1 MTRAEKLEKLEG
13 KSIGY
18 QLFAIALP
26 IMAANLL
33 QSLYNLADTYFL
45 GSLGAEAVSA
55 PSITN
60 NISNFLIVFGMGF
73 SLAGT
78 TMIGQI
84 YGRTKEKGPV
94 IDKLASQVFLINVS
108 LSIFIS
114 IIGML
119 LTVPLC
125 KLMGV
130 PEGLTFDYT
139 VQYMRLTFVGIP
151 FMFIDQILRSTMQGL
166 GDTVTP
172 LIIQSITVGLNFIL
186 DPIFIFVFDM
196 EVAGAA
202 YATNIARFI
211 SAFVSVIILFSGKK
225 GLKVSIRN
233 MRPDRAILSK
243 IFKIGF
249 PAAVG
254 QAVSSLGFAV
264 IQGVT
269 NSFGPA
275 VIAAFGIG
283 NKITNF
289 FTMPAMGISQG
300 VQVLASR
307 KLGAGN
313 FKEASK
319 VVRIALISI
328 GIFITIGMVLCMVQG
343 EVVMRFFVDDD
354 EVIHY
359 GQQFFD
365 VVTFSVIVFGI
376 YTVITGAFNA
386 GGKTKYTMWA
396 NILRLWGVRVPFAY
410 ILPIFFGTYG
420 LWFAM
425 FCSNVIAF
433 LVIIVPFARG
443 KWKNRLDIAA

>member
-1 MTRAEKLEKLEG
+1 MTRAEKLDRLEG
-13 KSIGY
+13 KSITR

-55 PSITN
+55 PSITS
-60 NISNFLIVFGMGF
+60 NISSFLIVFGMGF

-84 YGRTKEKGPV
+84 YGRTKEKGPI
-94 IDKLASQVFLINVS
+94 IDKLASQVFIINVS
-108 LSIFIS
+108 LSIAIA
-114 IIGML
+114 IIGVAI
-119 LTVPLC
+119 TKPLC
-125 KLMGV
+125 HLMGV
-130 PEGLTFDYT
+130 PEGITFDYT
-139 VQYMRLTFVGIP
+139 SEYMALTFIGMP

-172 LIIQSITVGLNFIL
+172 LIIQTITVGLNFIL
-186 DPIFIFVFDM
+186 DPIFIFVFDL

-225 GLKVSIRN
+225 GVKVSLKD
-233 MRPDRAILSK
+233 MRPDKAILSR

-249 PAAVG
+249 PSAVG
-254 QAVSSLGFAV
+254 QAISNLGFAV

-313 FKEASK
+313 EKEASK
-319 VVRIALISI
+319 VVTTALIAI
-328 GIFITIGMVLCMVQG
+328 GIFITIGMVLCMVEG
-343 EVVMRFFVDDD
+343 EFVMRFFVDDD
-354 EVIHY
+354 EVIFY
-359 GQQFFD
+359 GQQFFN
-365 VVTFSVIVFGI
+365 VITFSVIVFGL
-376 YTVITGAFNA
+376 YTVLTGAFNA

-396 NILRLWGVRVPFAY
+396 NILRLWGVIVPFGY

-420 LWFAM
+420 LWFSM
-425 FCSNVIAF
+425 FASNVIAF
-433 LVIIVPFARG
+433 LFIIVPFVKG
-443 KWKNRLDIAA
+443 KWKNRLDIPA

>member
-1 MTRAEKLEKLEG
+1 MTRNERLERLEG
-13 KSIGY
+13 RSIPY

-60 NISNFLIVFGMGF
+60 NISSFLIVFGMGF

-78 TMIGQI
+78 TMIGQV
-84 YGRTKEKGPV
+84 YGRTKQRGE
-94 IDKLASQVFLINVS
+94 ILDKLASQVFLINVS
-108 LSIFIS
+108 LSLVIS
-114 IIGML
+114 IAGIL
-119 LTVPLC
+119 ITKPLC
-125 KLMGV
+125 RLMSV
-130 PEGLTFDYT
+130 PEGITFDFT
-139 VQYMRLTFVGIP
+139 VTYMRLMFVGIP
-151 FMFIDQILRSTMQGL
+151 FMFIDQILRSTMQGM

-172 LIIQSITVGLNFIL
+172 LLIQSITVGLNFVL
-186 DPIFIFVFDM
+186 DPIFIFVFDLG
-196 EVAGAA
+196 VAGAA
-202 YATNIARFI
+202 HATNIARFI
-211 SAFVSVIILFSGKK
+211 SAFVSLIILFSGRK
-225 GLKVSIRN
+225 GIRVSFRN
-233 MRPDRAILSK
+233 MRPDKAILSK
-243 IFKIGF
+243 IFRIGF
-249 PAAVG
+249 PSAVG
-254 QAVSSLGFAV
+254 QAISNLGFAV

-283 NKITNF
+283 SKITNF

-307 KLGAGN
+307 KLGEGD
-313 FKEASK
+313 FKSASK
-319 VVRIALISI
+319 VVKVALISI
-328 GIFITIGMVLCMVQG
+328 AVFITIGMGLCMVKG
-343 EVVMRFFVDDD
+343 ELVMQFFVQD
-354 EVIHY
+354 EDVIFY
-359 GQQFFD
+359 GQQYFD

-420 LWFAM
+420 LWFSM
-425 FCSNVIAF
+425 FASNVIAF
-433 LVIIVPFARG
+433 LALIYPFVKG
-443 KWKNRLDIAA
+443 KWKNRLDIPA

>member
-1 MTRAEKLEKLEG
+1 MTRAEKLERLEG
-13 KSIGY
+13 RSIAY

-55 PSITN
+55 PSITS
-60 NISNFLIVFGMGF
+60 NISSFLIVFGMGF

-78 TMIGQI
+78 TMISQI
-84 YGRTKEKGPV
+84 YGRTKEKGPI

-108 LSIFIS
+108 LSIFIA
-114 IIGML
+114 IAGVL
-119 LTVPLC
+119 VTKPLC
-125 KLMGV
+125 RLMAV
-130 PEGLTFDYT
+130 PEGITFDYT
-139 VQYMRLTFVGIP
+139 VTYMRLTFMGIP
-151 FMFIDQILRSTMQGL
+151 FMFIDQILRSTMQGM

-186 DPIFIFVFDM
+186 DPIFIFIFNL

-202 YATNIARFI
+202 YATMIARFI
-211 SAFVSVIILFSGKK
+211 SATVSVIILFSGRK
-225 GLKVSIRN
+225 GIKVSFKN
-233 MRPDRAILSK
+233 MQPDRAILSK

-249 PAAVG
+249 PSAVG
-254 QAVSSLGFAV
+254 QAISNLGFAV

-307 KLGAGN
+307 KLGEGN
-313 FKEASK
+313 NKEASK
-319 VVRIALISI
+319 VVKTALIAI
-328 GIFITIGMVLCMVQG
+328 GIFITVGMVLCMVQG
-343 EVVMRFFVDDD
+343 DIVMRFFVDDD
-354 EVIHY
+354 EVIFY
-359 GQQFFD
+359 GQQFFN
-365 VVTFSVIVFGI
+365 VVTFSVIVFGL

-425 FCSNVIAF
+425 FSSNVIAF
-433 LVIIVPFARG
+433 LFIIYPFIKG
-443 KWKNRLDIAA
+443 KWKNRIDIPA